1 MPRPVPPSIDTVAV
15 LSRLS
20 PLMPAAVYLFGSA
33 ASDRLRPES
42 DIDLAMIPGGVCDP
56 FAVFEIA
63 QQLAGDLGC
72 EVDLIDLTRA
82 SAVMRAMVV
91 QTGRVLHVG
100 DLRRQQEFEMYALS
114 DYARAN
120 EERREVLEA
129 YGKSLH
135 AG

>member
-1 MPRPVPPSIDTVAV
+1 MVPRSIDAAAV
-15 LSRLS
+15 LPQLAAFS
-20 PLMPAAVYLFGSA
+20 PAAVYLFGSA
-33 ASDRLRPES
+33 ASERMRAES
-42 DIDLAMIPGGVCDP
+42 DIDLAFIPTVVCDP
-56 FAVFEIA
+56 FAVFEAA
-63 QQLAGDLGC
+63 QRLADDLGR
-72 EVDLIDLTRA
+72 EVDLVDLSRA

-100 DLRRQQEFEMYALS
+100 DLRRHQEFEMYALS